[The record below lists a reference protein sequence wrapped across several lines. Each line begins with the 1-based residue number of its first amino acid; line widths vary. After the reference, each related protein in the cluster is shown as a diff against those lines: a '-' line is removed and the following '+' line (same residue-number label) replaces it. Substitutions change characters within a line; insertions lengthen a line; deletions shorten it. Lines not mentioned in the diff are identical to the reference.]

1 MKRRAFLLA
10 VPWFA
15 LAGCGFRLRGVNAMP
30 FTSAWVE
37 AGEGSLLGQQ
47 LREQLH
53 DQRKLHAGSKGAPLV
68 IRLSQEKLDKQILSL
83 SGAGR
88 VREYRLSYEVRLDVR
103 DAYGK
108 VLLEAIPL
116 FAQRDF
122 TYDDSQ
128 TLAKEMEEANLRRDM
143 ALELARQALTR
154 IAYGRL

>member
-1 MKRRAFLLA
+1 MNRRAFLLA
-10 VPWFA
+10 SPLMA

-30 FTSAWVE
+30 FTSAWIE
-37 AGEGSLLGQQ
+37 AEEGSLLGKL

-53 DQRKLHAGSKGAPLV
+53 EQGKLHAGSKGAPMI
-68 IRLSQEKLDKQILSL
+68 IRLSQERFEKQILSL
-83 SGAGR
+83 SGGGR
-88 VREYRLSYEVRLDVR
+88 VREYRLNYVVRMDVR

-108 VLLEAIPL
+108 VLLDAIPL

-128 TLAKEMEEANLRRDM
+128 ALAKEIEEANLRRDM
-143 ALELARQALTR
+143 TLELARQALTR

>member
-1 MKRRAFLLA
+1 MNRRIFLLA
-10 VPWFA
+10 TPLLA

-37 AGEGSLLGQQ
+37 AGEGSLIGQQ

-53 DQRKLHAGSKGAPLV
+53 NQRKLHAGSKNAPLV

-88 VREYRLSYEVRLDVR
+88 VREYRLSYEVQMDVR

-108 VLLEAIPL
+108 TLLGAIPL
-116 FAQRDF
+116 FTQRDL
-122 TYDDSQ
+122 TYDDNQ
-128 TLAKEMEEANLRRDM
+128 ALAKEAEEANLRRDM
-143 ALELARQALTR
+143 AIELARQALTR
-154 IAYGRL
+154 IAHGRL